1 MKKYQI
7 GYIGL
12 THLGLT
18 YLTASAIKNNRVIAF
33 DNESLKIKNLNK
45 NSFVSNERGLVNK
58 LISLKKKILF
68 TDNIKDLNKCDMIF
82 ISCDIETNS
91 KNESNYFQINKYLNN
106 VKRSI
111 KKNIP
116 IIILSQVKPGFTRL
130 VKLKKFK
137 VYYQVETLI
146 FGNAIKQAL
155 KPKRIIVG
163 KKNMDSK
170 IDAKY
175 FNFLKSFHCPIIE
188 MKYESAELCKIAINI
203 LLASNLIATNTLA
216 NLAEELKADFYDL
229 IPALKL
235 DPRIGKKSYIYPG
248 LGISGGNIE
257 RDIVT
262 VKKLVK
268 EYKIKKN
275 HLMSS
280 FQEISENRKI
290 WTYDIIKKISKRN
303 KISKIG
309 IFGFTYKKDN
319 SSCKNSPTVKLI
331 SRIKK
336 PKLKIEIYDDLIDTN
351 KFKSDYTFKLNEE
364 ELIKG
369 CDLIIFMRNF
379 KNIKTLSKIKYSKL
393 MKKNFIID
401 PFGILKQTFENKK
414 EFKYYRIGK

>member
-18 YLTASAIKNNRVIAF
+18 YLTASVIKNNRVIAF
-33 DNESLKIKNLNK
+33 DHDSLKIKKLKK
-45 NSFVSNERGLVNK
+45 NEFVSTERGLVNK
-58 LISLKKKILF
+58 LIGLKKKILF
-68 TDNIKDLNKCDMIF
+68 TDNIKLLNKCDMVF
-82 ISCDIETNS
+82 ISCDIKTNS
-91 KNESNYFQINKYLNN
+91 KNESNYHQINKYLNN
-106 VKRSI
+106 IKRSI
-111 KKNIP
+111 KNRIP

-130 VKLKKFK
+130 IKLEKFK

-146 FGNAIKQAL
+146 FGDAIKQAL

-163 KKNMDSK
+163 KKNKDSK
-170 IDAKY
+170 IDIKY
-175 FNFLKSFHCPIIE
+175 SNYLKSFNCPIIE
-188 MKYESAELCKIAINI
+188 MNYESAELCKIAINI
-203 LLASNLIATNTLA
+203 FLASNLTATNTLA
-216 NLAEELKADFYDL
+216 NLAEELKADFYDI

-235 DPRIGKKSYIYPG
+235 DQRIGKKSYIYPG

-262 VKKLVK
+262 VKKLVQ
-268 EYKIKKN
+268 EHKIKKN
-275 HLMSS
+275 HLMTS

-290 WTYDIIKKISKRN
+290 WTFDTIKKIIKKN

-319 SSCKNSPTVKLI
+319 SSYKNSPTIKLI
-331 SRIKK
+331 NKLKK
-336 PKLKIEIYDDLIDTN
+336 LKLKIEIFDDLVDIN
-351 KFKSDYTFKLNEE
+351 KFDSAYTFKLNKE

-369 CDLIIFMRNF
+369 CDLIIFMRDF
-379 KNIKTLSKIKYSKL
+379 KNIKKLSKIKYSKL

-401 PFGILKQTFENKK
+401 PFGILQQTFENNNK
-414 EFKYYRIGK
+414 FKYYRIGK